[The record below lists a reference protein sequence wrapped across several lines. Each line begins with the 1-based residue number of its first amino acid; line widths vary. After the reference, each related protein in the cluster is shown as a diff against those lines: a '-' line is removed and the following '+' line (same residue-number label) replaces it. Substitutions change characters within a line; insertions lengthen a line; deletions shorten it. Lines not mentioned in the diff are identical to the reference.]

1 VLKVLVAD
9 YEKCTGCR
17 NCEMACSL
25 HHFGEC
31 NPVKSA
37 VQIVKWE
44 AEGLDVPMI
53 CQQCQE
59 AACEA
64 ICPVKAISRD
74 VTTGA
79 LGIDTDLCIGCR
91 MCMIACPFGAVAY
104 IADQKRAFKCDLCDG
119 EPLCVRYCEPQA
131 LTFEIPAQTS
141 LTRRRKVGLEMVDAR
156 TKTLQALQSVGA
168 RV

>member
-1 VLKVLVAD
+1 VQKVLVAD

-25 HHFGEC
+25 SHFGEC

-59 AACEA
+59 AACET
-64 ICPVKAISRD
+64 ICPVRAISRD
-74 VTTGA
+74 RSTGA
-79 LGIDTDLCIGCR
+79 LRIDTNLCIGCR

-119 EPLCVRYCEPQA
+119 EPLCVRYCEPKA
-131 LTFEIPAQTS
+131 LTFELPAQTS
-141 LTRRRKVGLEMVDAR
+141 LNRRRQVGLEMVDAR
-156 TKTLQALQSVGA
+156 TKTLQAHQAAGA
-168 RV
+168 GS

>member
-1 VLKVLVAD
+1 
-9 YEKCTGCR
+9 
-17 NCEMACSL
+17 MACSL
-25 HHFGEC
+25 KHFGEC

-64 ICPVKAISRD
+64 ICPVKAISRER
-74 VTTGA
+74 TTGA
-79 LGIDTDLCIGCR
+79 LLVDTNLCIGCR
-91 MCMIACPFGAVAY
+91 MCMVACPFGAVAY
-104 IADQKRAFKCDLCDG
+104 IADHRHTFKCDLCDG
-119 EPLCVRYCEPQA
+119 DPLCVRYCEPQA

-141 LTRRRKVGLEMVDAR
+141 LNRRRKVGLEMVDAR
-156 TKTLQALQSVGA
+156 TKTLQALQAAGA
-168 RV
+168 